1 MGSQVGRSVH
11 VGQSYKMNR
20 FWESKVYSMVVIVII
35 LCYILESCKRA
46 DLE

>member
-1 MGSQVGRSVH
+1 
-11 VGQSYKMNR
+11 MNR
-20 FWESKVYSMVVIVII
+20 FWESKVYNMVVIVII